1 VNIVAMAVAEM
12 ASKPTAISIAL
23 DENGNIVGLC

>member
-1 VNIVAMAVAEM
+1 MAVAEM